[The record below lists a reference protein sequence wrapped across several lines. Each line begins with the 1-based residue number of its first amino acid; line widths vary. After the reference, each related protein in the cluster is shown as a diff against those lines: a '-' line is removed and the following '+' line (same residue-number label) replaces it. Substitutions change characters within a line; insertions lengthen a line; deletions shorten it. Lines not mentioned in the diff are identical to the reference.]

1 MNPTL
6 PSPASGEEIGR
17 GNGIKMS
24 TPIRIAVDLSGSEKG
39 PAEALKGA
47 ILAQQE
53 GNLEI
58 ILVGQ
63 RSAVDG
69 KDLGGCSFLE
79 APLAIPFSEKV
90 SRDLLRNQDS
100 SLFKIV
106 NLVREN
112 KADAAVSGGNTS
124 CFVALATTLL
134 GTIPSVERS
143 GIAIFLPKMSGAT
156 ILIDAGAN
164 TATVSKHLVSYAIMG
179 SFLHEAI
186 FNSEKPRVGL
196 LNVGEEEAKG
206 SDLYRETHLLLKQD
220 RRLNFIGNVE
230 GHDIF
235 SPKVD
240 VVVADGFTGNCILK
254 TVEGV
259 VEDFA
264 SFLKNEITGKK
275 LENEPVVA
283 EILNKFLRRS
293 DFAEYSGGFLMG
305 VSGLC
310 VIIHGRSGAEA
321 HRKAILRARD
331 AVAGNLMPHL
341 RSPKI

>member
-1 MNPTL
+1 
-6 PSPASGEEIGR
+6 
-17 GNGIKMS
+17 MS
-24 TPIRIAVDLSGSEKG
+24 TLIRVAVDLSGSEKG
-39 PAEALKGA
+39 PAEVLDGA
-47 ILAQQE
+47 ILARQE

-63 RSAVDG
+63 SSAVAV
-69 KDLGGCSFLE
+69 KDLAGCSFLE
-79 APLAIPFSEKV
+79 APLAIPMSEKV
-90 SRDLLRNQDS
+90 SRELLRNQDS

-106 NLVREN
+106 RLVQEG
-112 KADAAVSGGNTS
+112 KADAAVSGGNTA

-134 GTIPSVERS
+134 GTIPNVERS
-143 GIAIFLPKMSGAT
+143 GIAIFLPKMSGTT

-164 TATVSKHLVSYAIMG
+164 IATVSKHLVSYAIMG
-179 SFLHEAI
+179 GYLHQAL
-186 FNSEKPRVGL
+186 FGSEKQRIGL
-196 LNVGEEEAKG
+196 LNVGEEETKG

-220 RRLNFIGNVE
+220 QRLNFIGNVE

-235 SPKVD
+235 GPKVD

-254 TVEGV
+254 TIEGV
-259 VEDFA
+259 TEDFA
-264 SFLKNEITGKK
+264 SFLKGEIVKK
-275 LENEPVVA
+275 GLEHEPAVA
-283 EILNKFLRRS
+283 EILGKFLRRG

-331 AVAGNLMPHL
+331 AVAGNLISHL
-341 RSPKI
+341 QGLPAETSV

>member
-1 MNPTL
+1 
-6 PSPASGEEIGR
+6 
-17 GNGIKMS
+17 MS
-24 TPIRIAVDLSGSEKG
+24 TTLRIAVDLCGSEKG
-39 PAEALKGA
+39 PAEVLEGA
-47 ILAQQE
+47 ILARQE

-63 RSAVDG
+63 RSAVAE
-69 KDLGGCSFLE
+69 KNLEGCSFLE

-90 SRDLLRNQDS
+90 SRELLRNQDS

-106 NLVREN
+106 NLVKEN
-112 KADAAVSGGNTS
+112 RADAAVSGGNTS

-134 GTIPSVERS
+134 GTIPGVERS
-143 GIAIFLPKMSGAT
+143 GIAIFLPKVSGDT

-164 TATVSKHLVSYAIMG
+164 TATVSKHLVSYGMMG
-179 SFLHEAI
+179 GFLHQAI
-186 FNSEKPRVGL
+186 YNSEKPKIGL
-196 LNVGEEEAKG
+196 LNVGEEESKG
-206 SDLYRETHLLLKQD
+206 SDLYREAHLLLKQD
-220 RRLNFIGNVE
+220 QRLNFIGNVE

-235 SPKVD
+235 TPKVD

-254 TVEGV
+254 AIEGV
-259 VEDFA
+259 TEDFA
-264 SFLKNEITGKK
+264 SFLKEEIIGKK
-275 LENEPVVA
+275 LENEPAVA
-283 EILNKFLRRS
+283 EILGNFIRRS

-331 AVAGNLMPHL
+331 AAAGKLISRL
-341 RSPKI
+341 RSP

>member
-1 MNPTL
+1 
-6 PSPASGEEIGR
+6 
-17 GNGIKMS
+17 MS
-24 TPIRIAVDLSGSEKG
+24 TLIRIAVDLSGSEKG
-39 PAEALKGA
+39 PGEVLDGA
-47 ILAQQE
+47 MLARQE

-63 RSAVDG
+63 SSAVSG
-69 KDLGGCSFLE
+69 KELAGCSFLE
-79 APLAIPFSEKV
+79 APLAIPTSEKV
-90 SRDLLRNQDS
+90 SRELLRNQDS

-106 NLVREN
+106 RLVQEG
-112 KADAAVSGGNTS
+112 KADAAVSGGNTA

-134 GTIPSVERS
+134 GTIPNVERS
-143 GIAIFLPKMSGAT
+143 GIAIFLPKISGTT

-164 TATVSKHLVSYAIMG
+164 TATVSKHLVSYAVMG
-179 SFLHEAI
+179 SYLHQAL
-186 FNSEKPRVGL
+186 FGSEKPKIGL
-196 LNVGEEEAKG
+196 LNVGEEETKG
-206 SDLYRETHLLLKQD
+206 SDLYREANLLLKQD
-220 RRLNFIGNVE
+220 RLLNFIGNIE

-259 VEDFA
+259 TEDFA
-264 SFLKNEITGKK
+264 SFLKGEIVKK
-275 LENEPVVA
+275 GLEHEPDVA
-283 EILNKFLRRS
+283 EILGKFIRRG
-293 DFAEYSGGFLMG
+293 DFAEYGGGFLMG

-331 AVAGNLMPHL
+331 AIAGNLMPHL
-341 RSPKI
+341 RQGCGG

>member
-1 MNPTL
+1 M
-6 PSPASGEEIGR
+6 
-17 GNGIKMS
+17 
-24 TPIRIAVDLSGSEKG
+24 IRIAVDLSGSEKG
-39 PAEALKGA
+39 PAEVLNGA
-47 ILAQQE
+47 ILARQE

-63 RSAVDG
+63 SSAVAG
-69 KDLGGCSFLE
+69 KDLAGCSFLE
-79 APLAIPFSEKV
+79 APLAIPMSEKV
-90 SRDLLRNQDS
+90 SRELLRNQDS

-106 NLVREN
+106 RLVQEG
-112 KADAAVSGGNTS
+112 KADAAVSGGNTA

-134 GTIPSVERS
+134 GTIPNVERS
-143 GIAIFLPKMSGAT
+143 GIAIFLPKMSGTT

-164 TATVSKHLVSYAIMG
+164 TATVSKHLISYAVMG
-179 SFLHEAI
+179 NFLHQAI
-186 FNSEKPRVGL
+186 FNSEKPGIGL
-196 LNVGEEEAKG
+196 LNVGEEETKG
-206 SDLYRETHLLLKQD
+206 SDLYRETHLLLKED
-220 RRLNFIGNVE
+220 RRLNFIGNIE

-235 SPKVD
+235 DPKVD

-254 TVEGV
+254 TIEGV

-264 SFLKNEITGKK
+264 SFLKREIVKK
-275 LENEPVVA
+275 GLEDEPAVA
-283 EILNKFLRRS
+283 EILGKFLQRG

-331 AVAGNLMPHL
+331 AAAGNLMSRLCP
-341 RSPKI
+341 P